1 MLYLTNSKTKHS
13 EYKHFSN
20 EQKSFKYINI
30 QWKFIIKE
38 ANLKKSLKK
47 FIFYSPNHYRRSR

>member
-1 MLYLTNSKTKHS
+1 MKKPNKEVTCHVYLKNSKTKHS
-13 EYKHFSN
+13 EYKHFSS

-38 ANLKKSLKK
+38 SNLTEKPQKGY
-47 FIFYSPNHYRRSR
+47 I